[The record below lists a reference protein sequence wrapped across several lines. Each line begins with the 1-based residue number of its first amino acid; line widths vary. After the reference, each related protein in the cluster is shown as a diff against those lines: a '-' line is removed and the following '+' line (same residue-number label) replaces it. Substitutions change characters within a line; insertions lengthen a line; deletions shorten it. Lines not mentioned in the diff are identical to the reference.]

1 MPQPLMRYLISDEL
15 WAVMEP
21 LVLQARRHKGGHP
34 PAVPNRL
41 FFEALLY
48 WARTGIPW
56 RDLPAEFGAWDAIY
70 NRFRRWVA
78 SGDLRRLFEAMTD
91 NPHFDDVRRTFIDAT
106 IVRTHRHGAGAPR
119 KKSTSAGKRRRP
131 VKGSVAAEGA

>member
-1 MPQPLMRYLISDEL
+1 MRYLISDEL

-21 LVLQARRHKGGHP
+21 LVHQVRRYKGGQRP
-34 PAVPNRL
+34 TVPDRL

-48 WARTGIPW
+48 WGRTGIPW
-56 RDLPAEFGAWDAIY
+56 RDLPDEFGAWDAIY

-78 SGDLRRLFEAMTD
+78 SGDMRRLFEALTD

-119 KKSTSAGKRRRP
+119 KKNISAKKRQP
-131 VKGSVAAEGA
+131 AVKASVAAEGA

>member
-1 MPQPLMRYLISDEL
+1 MRYLITDEL
-15 WAVMEP
+15 WTALEP
-21 LVLQARRHKGGHP
+21 LVLQARRHKGGAAP
-34 PAVPNRL
+34 VVPNRL

-48 WARTGIPW
+48 WGRTGIPW

-78 SGDLRRLFEAMTD
+78 SGDMRRLFEAMTD
-91 NPHFDDVRRTFIDAT
+91 SPQFDDVRRTFIDAT

-119 KKSTSAGKRRRP
+119 KKGTSAGRRRP
-131 VKGSVAAEGA
+131 VAKGSVAAEGA

>member
-1 MPQPLMRYLISDEL
+1 MRYLISDEL
-15 WAVMEP
+15 WVAMEP
-21 LVLQARRHKGGHP
+21 LVHQAKRHRGGP
-34 PAVPNRL
+34 SPTVPDRL
-41 FFEALLY
+41 FFEALLF

-78 SGDLRRLFEAMTD
+78 SGAMKRLFEAMTD
-91 NPHFDDVRRTFIDAT
+91 HPHFDDVRRVFIDAT

-119 KKSTSAGKRRRP
+119 KKSTSGQKRRRP
-131 VKGSVAAEGA
+131 AKASVAAAGG